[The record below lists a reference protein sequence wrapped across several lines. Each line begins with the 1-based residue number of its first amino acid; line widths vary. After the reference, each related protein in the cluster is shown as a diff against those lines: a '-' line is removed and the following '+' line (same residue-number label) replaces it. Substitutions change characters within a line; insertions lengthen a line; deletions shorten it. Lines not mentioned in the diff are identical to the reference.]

1 MLAHAVVAINRA
13 RGQLRAEDPTA
24 AIEAWKAL
32 VAGRWSLVDHV
43 DSDGKR
49 FLVARKNDPDH
60 AGPTGLSRRERQIL
74 AARARGFSLKLIAYD
89 LGLSI
94 AGVSRGLQSG
104 MTKLGVRH
112 EGELAAFFSQPP
124 AVAPHGRDRA
134 SLRHPFGH
142 RSGALVKAGRNW
154 SSVMKGSWWS
164 FFAVPGGRVS

>member
-104 MTKLGVRH
+104 MAKLGVRH
-112 EGELAAFFSQPP
+112 EGEL
-124 AVAPHGRDRA
+124 VARFPVTRV
-134 SLRHPFGH
+134 
-142 RSGALVKAGRNW
+142 RS
-154 SSVMKGSWWS
+154 
-164 FFAVPGGRVS
+164 PGT